1 MVNDVPFA
9 MPRTEPEA
17 PAGCPRKKP
26 KCAPLTSRADTEVVA
41 SAYPGLFPTSD
52 TVPMPSETSS
62 ASSSQYKGG
71 SDEGGG
77 GDGGGG
83 SGGGGDGPGGGEG
96 GGGIMEIPNEVIILK
111 EGDEMISIGLKK
123 ELGVEVMSS
132 SDMPAG

>member
-1 MVNDVPFA
+1 
-9 MPRTEPEA
+9 
-17 PAGCPRKKP
+17 
-26 KCAPLTSRADTEVVA
+26 
-41 SAYPGLFPTSD
+41 
-52 TVPMPSETSS
+52 MPSETSS

-123 ELGVEVMSS
+123 EFGVEVMSS